1 MDLPESGIQVGIP
14 SPADGERILGL
25 ARGIQLFTPEDVETI
40 RELWTEFVTKGDEK
54 SWYHFF
60 VARQGEEIVGF
71 GCYGRRALTEA
82 TWDYYWMGVAQEL
95 QGKGIGKQLMEYVK
109 AAVKA
114 RGGKLLLIETAG
126 KPQFEPTRQFYFRY
140 PGVNLE
146 ARIKD
151 FYAEGDDLFIYVIRL

>member
-1 MDLPESGIQVGIP
+1 
-14 SPADGERILGL
+14 
-25 ARGIQLFTPEDVETI
+25 
-40 RELWTEFVTKGDEK
+40 
-54 SWYHFF
+54 
-60 VARQGEEIVGF
+60 VGF

-82 TWDYYWMGVAQEL
+82 TWDYYWMGVAQHL

>member
-1 MDLPESGIQVGIP
+1 M
-14 SPADGERILGL
+14 
-25 ARGIQLFTPEDVETI
+25 
-40 RELWTEFVTKGDEK
+40 
-54 SWYHFF
+54 
-60 VARQGEEIVGF
+60 GF

-82 TWDYYWMGVAQEL
+82 TWDYYWMGVAQHL
-95 QGKGIGKQLMEYVK
+95 QGKGIGKLLMEYVK